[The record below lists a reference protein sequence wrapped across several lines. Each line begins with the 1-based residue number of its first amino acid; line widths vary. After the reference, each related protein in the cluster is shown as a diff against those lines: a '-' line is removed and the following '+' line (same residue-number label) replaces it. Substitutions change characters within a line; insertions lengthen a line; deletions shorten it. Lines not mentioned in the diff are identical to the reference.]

1 MGITCKPTGKFRG
14 ILHKIEI
21 EDMKRKGEK
30 NRAGKLQ
37 KKETD

>member
-14 ILHKIEI
+14 ILHRIEI
-21 EDMKRKGEK
+21 ADMKRKEEK
-30 NRAGKLQ
+30 SRAGKLQ

>member
-14 ILHKIEI
+14 MLHKIEI
-21 EDMKRKGEK
+21 VDMKRKEET
-30 NRAGKLQ
+30 NRAGKSQ

>member
-14 ILHKIEI
+14 MLHKIEI
-21 EDMKRKGEK
+21 ADMKRKEET
-30 NRAGKLQ
+30 NRAGKSQ

>member
-14 ILHKIEI
+14 MLHKIEI
-21 EDMKRKGEK
+21 AEMKRKEEK
-30 NRAGKLQ
+30 NHAGKPQ

>member
-14 ILHKIEI
+14 ILHRIEI
-21 EDMKRKGEK
+21 ADMKRKEEK

>member
-14 ILHKIEI
+14 ILHRIEI
-21 EDMKRKGEK
+21 VYMKRKEEK
-30 NRAGKLQ
+30 NRAGKPQ